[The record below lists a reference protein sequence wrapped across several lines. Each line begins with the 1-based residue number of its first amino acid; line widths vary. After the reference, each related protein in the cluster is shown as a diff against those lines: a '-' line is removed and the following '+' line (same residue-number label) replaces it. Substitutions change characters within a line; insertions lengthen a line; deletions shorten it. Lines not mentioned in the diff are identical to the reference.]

1 MTQYQPYFDIL
12 KTLRNMN
19 LDVIIWN
26 HITAQNES
34 NVDIQTIV
42 QIVNSNVDIQNHI
55 VQQYKLDDEAG
66 A

>member
-1 MTQYQPYFDIL
+1 
-12 KTLRNMN
+12 MN

-66 A
+66 ALPGFF

>member
-42 QIVNSNVDIQNHI
+42 QIVNSNVDIRNHI

>member
-1 MTQYQPYFDIL
+1 
-12 KTLRNMN
+12 MN
-19 LDVIIWN
+19 LDIIKWN

-34 NVDIQTIV
+34 CVDIQTIV
-42 QIVNSNVDIQNHI
+42 QIANSNVDIRNHI

>member
-1 MTQYQPYFDIL
+1 MRQYQPYFDIL

-42 QIVNSNVDIQNHI
+42 QIVNSNVDIRNHI

>member
-19 LDVIIWN
+19 LDIIKWN

-34 NVDIQTIV
+34 CVDIQTIV
-42 QIVNSNVDIQNHI
+42 QIANSNVDIRNHI

>member
-1 MTQYQPYFDIL
+1 
-12 KTLRNMN
+12 MN

-34 NVDIQTIV
+34 NVGIQTIV
-42 QIVNSNVDIQNHI
+42 QIVNSNVDIRNHI

>member
-42 QIVNSNVDIQNHI
+42 QIVNSNVDIRNHI
-55 VQQYKLDDEAG
+55 VQQYKLDDKAG

>member
-1 MTQYQPYFDIL
+1 MRQYQPYFDIL

-42 QIVNSNVDIQNHI
+42 QIVNSNVDIRNHI
-55 VQQYKLDDEAG
+55 VQQYKLDDKAG

>member
-12 KTLRNMN
+12 KTLRIMN

-26 HITAQNES
+26 DITAQNES

-42 QIVNSNVDIQNHI
+42 QIVNSNVDIRNHI

>member
-34 NVDIQTIV
+34 NVGIQTIV
-42 QIVNSNVDIQNHI
+42 QIVNSNVDIRNHI
-55 VQQYKLDDEAG
+55 VQQYKLDYKAG